1 MNRIFHSNSKGIGSW
16 LRGASLF
23 CAVAAAISAGS
34 ARADDLP
41 TKPLLGIE
49 TGTHASIIGDLAVD
63 PTETFFATA
72 SHDGTV
78 RIWNLA
84 SGEPEK
90 VLRVPYDPKRALY
103 SVAISPDG
111 KTIAAAGIS
120 GYFADKSTSIYLFDR
135 VSGKIVR
142 RLTGLPDVIEM
153 LRFSPDGK
161 NLAAGLGT
169 GGLRVLRASDGQEM
183 MADKEYTGDC
193 SAVAYRSDGVLA
205 ASAFDGFIRI
215 YSADLKLL
223 VRKKAPGG
231 AHPKQVAF
239 SPDGS
244 MLAVGYGD
252 TKAVS
257 VLATNGL
264 NLLYSPATDD
274 LKLSGTAFD
283 CVAWSPDGKQLFAAG
298 RAAMVQGGIGYR
310 IIRRWEAAGKGAATD
325 VPAALETIETL
336 WPLRKGPLLFASA
349 DPGWGVLEGNKA
361 RALFSPLI
369 DMRSNYTSLL
379 ISDDASVVQF
389 STQQGDKNTVRF
401 DANQRQLAPGI
412 AKDTESALAKGK
424 ADGLHAAEVKA
435 PGLDIVGWEDGQHP
449 TVNGHPIEL
458 GSNETSRAVA
468 VHPDHKHFLLG
479 CEFGIRMVDSGGK
492 IVAVIPTPAIVWQIN
507 LSKDG
512 GRGVALLSDG
522 TVRWFNVEN
531 GTLLLTLYLH
541 LNGKQWVTWTPGG
554 FYDAA
559 AGSEDLIGWNINRGK
574 DQTADFYPASRF
586 RSQFYRP
593 DVVERIIKTGSEEEA
608 VKIAD
613 AERGHKTE
621 VVDVDKA
628 LPPIVT
634 IQTPNNTETSNTT
647 VTVKYSVRTPDD
659 APVTTVRA
667 LVDGRPMAAARRIQE
682 TADSPDGIR
691 TLDFTVPSRDCEIS
705 LLAENKNGSGTPAT
719 IRLRWKGQAA
729 EDITKP
735 KLYVLGVGVS
745 KYKNPEYRLDY
756 AAKDAT
762 DFVSTV
768 QQQKGRIYRDVEMKL
783 LTDDH
788 ADKESVLDALE
799 WIQKQTTSRDVA
811 MIFLSGHGVRDG
823 SGDYYYVPYN
833 FDNDR
838 KRSTGVLFY
847 EIEKTIK
854 DIAGKVVFFVDTCH
868 SGGAAGKARGVGTDI
883 VSIVN
888 ELSSAE
894 NGAIV
899 FAASTGKEF
908 ALEDEKWGHGAFTKA
923 LLEGL
928 GGKADLKGDGRITIT
943 SLDYFLSERVKELT
957 NGSQHPTTT
966 KPPSVPDFTIA
977 ISK

>member
-1 MNRIFHSNSKGIGSW
+1 MNRISLGKAYLLWTLPLVCTVLAGIAARSS
-16 LRGASLF
+16 RG
-23 CAVAAAISAGS
+23 
-34 ARADDLP
+34 DELP

-63 PTETFFATA
+63 AAETFFATA

-84 SGEPEK
+84 SGELEK

-120 GYFADKSTSIYLFDR
+120 GYFADMSPSIYLFDR
-135 VSGKIVR
+135 ASGKIAR
-142 RLTGLPDVIEM
+142 RLTGLPDVVEM
-153 LRFSPDGK
+153 LRYSPDGK
-161 NLAAGLGT
+161 YLAVGLGS
-169 GGLRVLRASDGQEM
+169 GGLRVLRASDGHEAL
-183 MADKEYTGDC
+183 ADKEYNGDC
-193 SAVAYRSDGVLA
+193 SAVAFRSDGVLA
-205 ASAFDGFIRI
+205 ASAFDGLIRL
-215 YSADLKLL
+215 YSAELKLL

-239 SPDGS
+239 SPDGKKLVVGFGDS
-244 MLAVGYGD
+244 RAVN
-252 TKAVS
+252 
-257 VLATNGL
+257 VLSGEDL
-264 NLLYSPATDD
+264 SLLYSPATDD
-274 LKLSGTAFD
+274 LKTAGTAFD

-298 RAAMVQGGIGYR
+298 RAAVVQGAVAYR
-310 IIRRWEAAGKGAATD
+310 IIRRWENAGRGASTD
-325 VPAALETIETL
+325 VPASLETVETL
-336 WPLRKGPLLFASA
+336 WPLRSGPLLFATA
-349 DPGWGVLEGNKA
+349 DPGWGVLEGDKA
-361 RALFSPLI
+361 RAVFSPLI
-369 DMRSNYTSLL
+369 DMRSTFTSLL
-379 ISDDASVVQF
+379 VSDDAATIQF
-389 STQQGDKNTVRF
+389 STLQGDKNTVRF
-401 DANQRQLAPGI
+401 DANQRQLTAGI
-412 AKDTESALAKGK
+412 AKDTDSALAKGK
-424 ADGLHAAEVKA
+424 ADGLHGAEIKA
-435 PGLDIVGWEDGQHP
+435 PGLNIVGWEDGQHP
-449 TVNGHPIEL
+449 TVNGHAIEL
-458 GSNETSRAVA
+458 ASNETSRAVA
-468 VHPDHKHFLLG
+468 VHPDRKHFLLG
-479 CEFGIRMVDSGGK
+479 CEFGIRMLDSEGK
-492 IVAVIPTPAIVWQIN
+492 LVGRIPTPAVVWQVA

-512 GRGVALLSDG
+512 GRGVALLNDG
-522 TVRWFNVEN
+522 TVRWFNVET
-531 GTLLLTLYLH
+531 GELLLTLYLH
-541 LNGKQWVTWTPGG
+541 LNGKQWVTWTPSG

-559 AGSEDLIGWNINRGK
+559 AASEDLIGWNINRGK
-574 DQTADFYPASRF
+574 DQTADFFPASRF
-586 RSQFYRP
+586 RSQFNRP
-593 DVVERIIKTGSEEEA
+593 DVVERVLKAGSEADA
-608 VKIAD
+608 VKVAD
-613 AERGHKTE
+613 ADRGHKTD
-621 VVDVDKA
+621 VVDVDKS
-628 LPPIVT
+628 LPPIVS
-634 IQTPNNTETSNTT
+634 IQTPNYTETSNTT
-647 VTVKYSVRTPDD
+647 ISISYAVRTPED
-659 APVTTVRA
+659 APVTAVRA
-667 LVDGRPMAAARRIQE
+667 LVDGRPMGATRRIQE
-682 TADSPDGIR
+682 TSDNGAGVR
-691 TLDFTVPSRDCEIS
+691 TFDFTVPSRDCEIS
-705 LLAENKNGSGTPAT
+705 LLAENKHGAGTPAT
-719 IRLRWKGQAA
+719 IRLRWKGKAA
-729 EDITKP
+729 EEIAKP

-756 AAKDAT
+756 AAKDAS
-762 DFVSTV
+762 DFVATLL
-768 QQQKGRIYRDVEMKL
+768 QQKGKLYRDVEMKL

-847 EIEKTIK
+847 EVEKTIK

-868 SGGAAGKARGVGTDI
+868 SGGAGAKTRGVGTDI
-883 VSIVN
+883 ASIVN